1 MPNDIT
7 EVDKVL
13 RISVDNWA
21 CEQLAALQG
30 QLQESES
37 AREFGVD
44 VTIEVA
50 ARVAMIRGLKAIV
63 RKTPSTPE
71 VVASTPEK
79 PEVQEV
85 EANPDGTVSVPP
97 GWSAWAGG
105 LVPSEQATIHEYY
118 VANGWQRMVG
128 KVGDE
133 SIAFYWADRLE
144 NQSLAPWGS
153 PDTNGKTIVV
163 QATPWGPGHLVPH
176 GWHADR

>member
-30 QLQESES
+30 QLQESEP

-63 RKTPSTPE
+63 RPTPSVPE
-71 VVASTPEK
+71 VSVPAPETS
-79 PEVQEV
+79 EVQEV
-85 EANPDGTVSVPP
+85 EANPDGTVTVPP
-97 GWSAWAGG
+97 GWSAWAGASM
-105 LVPSEQATIHEYY
+105 PTEQATVHEYY

-133 SIAFYWADRLE
+133 AIVFYWADRLE

-153 PDTNGKTIVV
+153 PDSGGKTIVV
-163 QATPWGPGHLVPH
+163 QATPWGPGHLVPL
-176 GWHADR
+176 GWHHKR